1 MKKQEQSARALKR
14 NRDKTD
20 ALLDSIMFGIKED
33 QADKV
38 LGASNEEQN
47 VQGSSQQIYE
57 FGSSD
62 NFKKL
67 LAEREVS

>member
-1 MKKQEQSARALKR
+1 MVKKQEQSARALKR

-38 LGASNEEQN
+38 LGSSNDEQN
-47 VQGSSQQIYE
+47 V
-57 FGSSD
+57 
-62 NFKKL
+62 
-67 LAEREVS
+67 